1 MDPMYIVVIGWLYVV
16 LLMALTAKSF
26 SQGLILFL
34 AWGVLPVASLLWL
47 MGRRLRKVA
56 RQSLHAQDGG
66 HPEGNQ

>member
-1 MDPMYIVVIGWLYVV
+1 MYIVVIGWLYVV

-34 AWGVLPVASLLWL
+34 VWGVLPIASLLWL

>member
-1 MDPMYIVVIGWLYVV
+1 MYIVVIGWLYVV

-34 AWGVLPVASLLWL
+34 AWGVLPVACLLWL